1 MTNEQIKTEI
11 EIKKSDIKVNEIYKI
26 KQSHLIKIQLMEH
39 EMATLIKEKG
49 LLITYFKMPP
59 TYIDYERFIPMIQCM
74 NCNDYGHIKRNCK
87 KPELTLCSEC
97 GENTHTHSR
106 CLNKINK
113 KCTNCK
119 GPHRTFSNKCLVR
132 KAAMEEKRKE
142 IIKIEQERRQ
152 INQET
157 KKKNSCNSQCNN

>member
-1 MTNEQIKTEI
+1 
-11 EIKKSDIKVNEIYKI
+11 
-26 KQSHLIKIQLMEH
+26 MEH

-132 KAAMEEKRKE
+132 KAAMEEKKE
-142 IIKIEQERRQ
+142 RNNKDRTGKKANKSRNE
-152 INQET
+152 
-157 KKKNSCNSQCNN
+157 KKKQLQQSMQ